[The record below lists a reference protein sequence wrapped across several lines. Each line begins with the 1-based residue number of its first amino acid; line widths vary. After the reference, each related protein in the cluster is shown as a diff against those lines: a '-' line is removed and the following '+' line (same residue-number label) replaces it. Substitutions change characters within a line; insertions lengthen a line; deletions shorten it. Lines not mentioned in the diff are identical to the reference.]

1 MYCCLTCIFP
11 FNRPGTAFSQ
21 YGGYLT
27 PHGQAGIPIGMPTSL
42 NQSFARESSMG
53 FIMSS
58 YNQQSA
64 RHHIPVEVQHIRD
77 GQMVSIE
84 YIQESLKG
92 YQVVVSFSDSEY
104 KLKLAFVSLVSNTP
118 IQRSEASSL
127 EIRYISGKT

>member
-27 PHGQAGIPIGMPTSL
+27 PHGQAGIPIGMPASL

-77 GQMVSIE
+77 GQMVSM
-84 YIQESLKG
+84 LRLL
-92 YQVVVSFSDSEY
+92 F
-104 KLKLAFVSLVSNTP
+104 
-118 IQRSEASSL
+118 RSMAVN
-127 EIRYISGKT
+127 IN